1 MNREVVS
8 INLFKLIDVTP
19 LNNLLSTIKF
29 QSNSTSNLNFDDKD
43 IDELVIDTEENQK
56 EIDDIDLK
64 EDDLEVKL
72 NSLNRYGSSIS
83 LQQEKPSTNLKKETD
98 SMQEASRENQISNQM
113 RSRADHKKGELR
125 QLKRPMS
132 SYGSKK
138 DYSSG
143 PPKRIPST
151 TSPRQNL
158 FNRQKLENSKKDIPH
173 PNSSRYTPKSKD
185 RNIDGHNSFVEET
198 KRQIKGSSSFV
209 ANSQENPTIITNGGN
224 KNNSLCGDNAVPQI
238 DEEEEKRLIWEN
250 PLRKRV
256 FIHVAQTSTSV
267 QVAWSHSS
275 KIKSDKKIHY
285 ILEYGVGIKMKG
297 EEQFRTI
304 YNGKAHK
311 CIITDLMPRTA
322 YRFKVVPF
330 KVDENGKEEH
340 GECSE
345 IKQINTYDLQDINPS
360 SLGHHA
366 NIIMK

>member
-1 MNREVVS
+1 MNREIVS
-8 INLFKLIDVTP
+8 TTICKLIDVTA
-19 LNNLLSTIKF
+19 LNQLLSTIKF
-29 QSNSTSNLNFDDKD
+29 QSNNTSNLNFDDKD
-43 IDELVIDTEENQK
+43 IDELVIETEENQK
-56 EIDDIDLK
+56 ETDDADVK

-83 LQQEKPSTNLKKETD
+83 LQQEKEVSKLKKETD
-98 SMQEASRENQISNQM
+98 SVQEISRENEVSGQK
-113 RSRADHKKGELR
+113 RSRADYKKTDMR
-125 QLKRPMS
+125 QQKRPMS

-138 DYSSG
+138 DYNSG

-158 FNRQKLENSKKDIPH
+158 FNRQKLDNSKKEIPH

-209 ANSQENPTIITNGGN
+209 ANSQENPTALASGGL
-224 KNNSLCGDNAVPQI
+224 KGNSLCGDNNTPQV
-238 DEEEEKRLIWEN
+238 DEEEEKRLICEN

-330 KVDENGKEEH
+330 KVDESGKEEH